1 MVADQKPVG
10 PWARRMLGRT
20 YVQCPYAAS
29 RRPQRLGNPAATPQ
43 VDAQSRNGSEYRST
57 TMSKNGTLAVA
68 SLATAILMLD
78 IAVVNTALGHVADDL
93 GAGLSGL
100 QWVVDAYTLALASV
114 VLTAGSIA
122 DRLGRK
128 RVFTFG
134 VVLFTIASA
143 ASAAAGSIVAL
154 DIARAVQ
161 GIGGAVMFATSL
173 SLLADAFPKP
183 QERAKA
189 LAVYGATIGASF
201 VIGPLAGGALT
212 TWLGWEAV
220 FFVNVPLGLLTLLGT
235 ARWVRESRDPNAR
248 GLDWGGQFTLSA
260 ALFLL
265 VLALLRGNDDGWTS
279 APIIAEFATSAVL
292 FGAFYSIQ
300 RRVKNPMLP
309 LGLFRNKR
317 FTGAQIAAFAISG
330 SFFALFLY
338 TTLYLQRI
346 LGLSAIEAGLVYVP
360 GTVLM
365 VFISGASAQLAS
377 RVAPG
382 TIIGGGLALVSIG
395 LAFSLLAQPDSSWTV
410 LLPSLLIGSIG
421 TGFFN
426 PALSAVALNSAPAQM
441 SGLAAGVHDTF
452 RQAGIAV
459 GVAAFG
465 ALVPADSALGQGSA
479 ADYVSGLHAAG
490 LAAAALAGVGAVAAA
505 LLIGMGRSSIVREPA
520 LDAA

>member
-1 MVADQKPVG
+1 
-10 PWARRMLGRT
+10 
-20 YVQCPYAAS
+20 
-29 RRPQRLGNPAATPQ
+29 
-43 VDAQSRNGSEYRST
+43 
-57 TMSKNGTLAVA
+57 MSKNGTLAVA
-68 SLATAILMLD
+68 ALATAILMLD
-78 IAVVNTALGHVADDL
+78 IAVVNTALGHIADDL

-128 RVFTFG
+128 RIFVFG
-134 VVLFTIASA
+134 VVVFTIASA
-143 ASAAAGSIVAL
+143 ACAAAGSIVAL
-154 DIARAVQ
+154 DVARAIQ
-161 GIGGAVMFATSL
+161 GLGGAVMFATSL
-173 SLLADAFPKP
+173 ALLADAFPERE
-183 QERAKA
+183 ERAKA

-212 TWLGWEAV
+212 TAFGWQAV

-235 ARWVRESRDPNAR
+235 ARWVRESRDPDAR
-248 GLDWGGQFTLSA
+248 GLDWGGQATLSA

-279 APIIAEFATSAVL
+279 AVIIGEFAGAVAL
-292 FGAFYSIQ
+292 FAAFVAIQ
-300 RRVKNPMLP
+300 QRVAQPMLP
-309 LGLFRNKR
+309 LALFRNKR

-346 LGLSAIEAGLVYVP
+346 LGLSAMEAGLVYVP

-365 VFISGASAQLAS
+365 VFISGASAQMAS

-382 TIIGGGLALVSIG
+382 TIIGGGLALVSLG
-395 LAFSLLAQPDSSWTV
+395 LGLGVLAQVDSSWTI
-410 LLPSLLIGSIG
+410 LLPTLLIGSIG

-426 PALSAVALNSAPAQM
+426 PALSGVALSSVPEHM
-441 SGLAAGVHDTF
+441 SGLAAGVNDTF

-465 ALVPADSALGQGSA
+465 ALVPADSALGHGSA
-479 ADYVSGLHAAG
+479 ADYVSGLHAAS
-490 LAAAALAGVGAVAAA
+490 LAGAALAGIGAVAAA
-505 LLIGMGRSSIVREPA
+505 ALIGVGRSALAASPQPA
-520 LDAA
+520 